1 MDAKCPDLVRDR
13 LYQAWATGAPAYG
26 AHRDG
31 AAVGAATAVD
41 GGADAEEWQARYE
54 VIRDVMADPDASM
67 ASESMDTIDL
77 ATHGQDPTLA
87 ETLWRF
93 IVLFG
98 LPTRDG
104 LGELVFNVDAGVIRS
119 HPPSSPQ
126 PNLSHLTSTRLNAPQ
141 PR

>member
-26 AHRDG
+26 AHRDAAAVA
-31 AAVGAATAVD
+31 AAVGGAAAPMD
-41 GGADAEEWQARYE
+41 GGVDAEEWQARYE
-54 VIRDVMADPDASM
+54 VIRDVMADPDASV
-67 ASESMDTIDL
+67 ASESMDMMDL

-98 LPTRDG
+98 LPTLDG
-104 LGELVFNVDAGVIRS
+104 LGELFDFFDFFDV
-119 HPPSSPQ
+119 
-126 PNLSHLTSTRLNAPQ
+126 
-141 PR
+141 